1 MSPKPLFVSTTL
13 AELHARAGEFCAKGW
28 RFIQCCASRD
38 GEQLFELLYSFTD
51 DATNEIANL
60 VLTVAANDEVPS
72 VGDLFPCAFMF
83 ENEMHDLFGINVV
96 GITLDYRG
104 GFYHLHIPAPM
115 AVAPERP
122 SKKPAAAKAAA
133 GQEA

>member
-1 MSPKPLFVSTTL
+1 MSTALFVSTPL
-13 AELHARAGEFCAKGW
+13 DKLVERAREFKDKGW
-28 RFIQCCASRD
+28 RFVQCCATRD
-38 GEQLFELLYSFTD
+38 GESLFELVYTFCD
-51 DATNEIANL
+51 DTTNEVANL
-60 VLTVAANDEVPS
+60 RLTVAANDEIPS
-72 VGDLFPCAFMF
+72 VGALFPAAFMF

-115 AVAPERP
+115 AQAPERP
-122 SKKPAAAKAAA
+122 AKKPAAKAA